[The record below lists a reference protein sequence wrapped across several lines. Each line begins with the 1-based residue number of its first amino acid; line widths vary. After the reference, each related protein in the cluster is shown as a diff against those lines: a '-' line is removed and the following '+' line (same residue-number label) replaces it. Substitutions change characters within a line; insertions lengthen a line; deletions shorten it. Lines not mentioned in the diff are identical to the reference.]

1 MWINSH
7 VHYFLRNGGS
17 KMSVIIRSSM
27 LEYLATA
34 HAITAIF
41 GHYGIGAS
49 KNRYVVSLI
58 V

>member
-1 MWINSH
+1 
-7 VHYFLRNGGS
+7 
-17 KMSVIIRSSM
+17 MSVIIRSSM
-27 LEYLATA
+27 LDYLATA